1 MRVIVTNSYDEMSTE
16 AAKIVAGQIYLKP
29 DSVLGLAT
37 GSTPLSMYKK
47 LIAVHE
53 MIGLDFS
60 QVTTFNLDEY
70 IGMAPRQSPEL
81 SLLHASQ
88 FLRFHQ
94 HKAGKYLY
102 PRRHGQRYRSRRQA
116 L

>member
-70 IGMAPRQSPEL
+70 IGMAPDNPQSYHYFMHHNFFDFINIKPENI
-81 SLLHASQ
+81 
-88 FLRFHQ
+88 
-94 HKAGKYLY
+94 
-102 PRRHGQRYRSRRQA
+102 
-116 L
+116 